1 MIILFFILFEN
12 IICTEDIFSFD
23 RYSGGIIQK
32 EIERI
37 NFMQKSWT
45 VRNLFYKTSTILS
58 SH

>member
-1 MIILFFILFEN
+1 MIILLFFLFEN
-12 IICTEDIFSFD
+12 IICTEDMFSFN
-23 RYSGGIIQK
+23 RHSGGIIQK

-45 VRNLFYKTSTILS
+45 VRNLFYKTSRILT